1 MWWWRTS
8 CKADLAWLVSACE
21 ELEGVVAG
29 NGILSPCAL
38 QEIADLP
45 SSLLASTDVEIS
57 AAN

>member
-1 MWWWRTS
+1 MEF
-8 CKADLAWLVSACE
+8 CLPV
-21 ELEGVVAG
+21 
-29 NGILSPCAL
+29 PL